1 MGETK
6 YYNVSAHTVKLGN
19 KDENGNYYCTVDDV
33 QVIYLV
39 SSGAVPWAELQYD
52 DVADP
57 MLFVTD
63 IQNVDSITITNQG
76 TETTFKLEHFPDE
89 TEADDKMK
97 VTLDG
102 KQMDTKNFRR
112 LYQLMMSISRTGR
125 HGGRT
130 LRRSGDHYP
139 GGP

>member
-1 MGETK
+1 
-6 YYNVSAHTVKLGN
+6 
-19 KDENGNYYCTVDDV
+19 
-33 QVIYLV
+33 
-39 SSGAVPWAELQYD
+39 
-52 DVADP
+52 

-112 LYQLMMSISRTGR
+112 LYQLMMSISRTGAMEVEPS
-125 HGGRT
+125 
-130 LRRSGDHYP
+130 RRSGDHYP